1 MNPSDWTPR
10 QRIENEYRSLIDRL
24 LQKYF
29 ALPDSATLGEIT
41 EALVNFG
48 NVSRL
53 FEDAATYIAS
63 RMATQLRVS
72 NARSWR
78 EAARV
83 GSRGRE
89 IYNALRREM
98 GTRVGVCV
106 DQIVRE
112 NAQLISSIPFDV
124 RESVNNE
131 IARMER
137 EGLRPEAIAKE
148 IRQRVPELTK
158 TRARLIARTETSKAA
173 TALTQARSE
182 DLGIE
187 WGQWITSK
195 DARVRPSHRNLDNVL
210 MRWSDPP
217 QPEALI
223 GVRSTLGRGVGGEFP
238 NCRCDMLPLIT
249 LESISWPAKIY
260 MNGSIRRMT
269 RGEFRRLNGAAAG
282 FRP

>member
-1 MNPSDWTPR
+1 MESKDWTPR
-10 QRIENEYRSLIDRL
+10 RRIENEYRSLIDRL

-98 GTRVGVCV
+98 GTRVGARV
-106 DQIVRE
+106 DEIVRE

-148 IRQRVPELTK
+148 IRQCVPELTK

-182 DLGIE
+182 DLGILAYVWE
-187 WGQWITSK
+187 TSR
-195 DARVRPSHRNLDNVL
+195 DARVRPSHAL
-210 MRWSDPP
+210 MQGVIVFWADPP
-217 QPEALI
+217 NPERLAREAN
-223 GVRSTLGRGVGGEFP
+223 VRHGPYQAGQIF
-238 NCRCDMLPLIT
+238 NCRCDSYPILRP
-249 LESISWPAKIY
+249 ESLSWPMKVY
-260 MNGSIRRMT
+260 WQGRIRSVT
-269 RGEFRRLNGAAAG
+269 LSKFRQLSY
-282 FRP
+282 